1 MALHLRLFYCHFL
14 NQCPW
19 LASYN
24 WKCCWV
30 LVAVWK
36 CCFLNRSI
44 PCQRHSDKVC
54 PYKKKQQQTNKQ
66 KLQPRIEP
74 GLENLTHPI
83 TSTLPRRHN
92 SKQEKFDYVII
103 LPYPLVI
110 QSITFE
116 LLFKFSLKKENLIL
130 VLLFPVS
137 GGTTRTTFGSFQ
149 LQQKLLPAGLMAK
162 SYQIIPNKKNNKIL

>member
-1 MALHLRLFYCHFL
+1 MLLRTRSCHYENFVFL
-14 NQCPW
+14 MGQYHVKDTPIK
-19 LASYN
+19 S
-24 WKCCWV
+24 V
-30 LVAVWK
+30 LT
-36 CCFLNRSI
+36 
-44 PCQRHSDKVC
+44 
-54 PYKKKQQQTNKQ
+54 KKKKQTNKQ

-103 LPYPLVI
+103 LSYPLVI
-110 QSITFE
+110 QSITFD

-149 LQQKLLPAGLMAK
+149 LQQKLLPGSWPRHIRSSQIKRIIK
-162 SYQIIPNKKNNKIL
+162 SSNRTRH

>member
-1 MALHLRLFYCHFL
+1 MLLSTRSCHCENFVFL
-14 NQCPW
+14 IGQYHVKDTPIK
-19 LASYN
+19 S
-24 WKCCWV
+24 V
-30 LVAVWK
+30 LT
-36 CCFLNRSI
+36 
-44 PCQRHSDKVC
+44 
-54 PYKKKQQQTNKQ
+54 KKQTNKQ
-66 KLQPRIEP
+66 TNKSYNRIEP

-103 LPYPLVI
+103 LSYPLVI
-110 QSITFE
+110 QSITFD

-149 LQQKLLPAGLMAK
+149 LQQNCCRAHGQVISDHPK
-162 SYQIIPNKKNNKIL
+162 

>member
-1 MALHLRLFYCHFL
+1 MLLSTRSCHYENFVFL
-14 NQCPW
+14 IGQYHVKDTPIK
-19 LASYN
+19 S
-24 WKCCWV
+24 V
-30 LVAVWK
+30 LT
-36 CCFLNRSI
+36 
-44 PCQRHSDKVC
+44 
-54 PYKKKQQQTNKQ
+54 KKTNKQTNKQ

-103 LPYPLVI
+103 LSYPLVI
-110 QSITFE
+110 QSITFD

-149 LQQKLLPAGLMAK
+149 LQQKLLPGSWPRHVRSSQIKRIIK
-162 SYQIIPNKKNNKIL
+162 SSNRTGH

>member
-1 MALHLRLFYCHFL
+1 MQYLIIR
-14 NQCPW
+14 W
-19 LASYN
+19 LSTCVFSTVIFEINVPDWRVITENAVEYSYLSL
-24 WKCCWV
+24 WKF
-30 LVAVWK
+30 
-36 CCFLNRSI
+36 CFLNRSI

-54 PYKKKQQQTNKQ
+54 PYKKTNKQTNKQ

-103 LPYPLVI
+103 LSYPLVI
-110 QSITFE
+110 QSITFD

-149 LQQKLLPAGLMAK
+149 LQQNCCRAHGQVISDHPK
-162 SYQIIPNKKNNKIL
+162 

>member
-1 MALHLRLFYCHFL
+1 MLLSTRTCHYENFVFL
-14 NQCPW
+14 IGQYHVKDTPIK
-19 LASYN
+19 S
-24 WKCCWV
+24 V
-30 LVAVWK
+30 LT
-36 CCFLNRSI
+36 
-44 PCQRHSDKVC
+44 
-54 PYKKKQQQTNKQ
+54 KKQTNKQ

-103 LPYPLVI
+103 LSYPLVI
-110 QSITFE
+110 QSITFD

-149 LQQKLLPAGLMAK
+149 LQQKLLPGSWPSHIRSSQIKRIIK
-162 SYQIIPNKKNNKIL
+162 SSNRTGH

>member
-1 MALHLRLFYCHFL
+1 MLLSTRSCHYENFVFL
-14 NQCPW
+14 IGQYHVKDTPIK
-19 LASYN
+19 S
-24 WKCCWV
+24 V
-30 LVAVWK
+30 LT
-36 CCFLNRSI
+36 
-44 PCQRHSDKVC
+44 
-54 PYKKKQQQTNKQ
+54 KKTNKQTNKQ

-83 TSTLPRRHN
+83 TSTLPRQHN

-103 LPYPLVI
+103 LSYPLVI
-110 QSITFE
+110 QSITFD

-149 LQQKLLPAGLMAK
+149 LQQNCCRAHGQVISDHPK
-162 SYQIIPNKKNNKIL
+162 

>member
-1 MALHLRLFYCHFL
+1 MLLRTRSCHYENFVFL
-14 NQCPW
+14 MGQYHVKDTPIK
-19 LASYN
+19 S
-24 WKCCWV
+24 V
-30 LVAVWK
+30 LT
-36 CCFLNRSI
+36 
-44 PCQRHSDKVC
+44 
-54 PYKKKQQQTNKQ
+54 KKNKQTNKQ

-83 TSTLPRRHN
+83 TSTLPSGHN

-103 LPYPLVI
+103 LSYPLVI

-116 LLFKFSLKKENLIL
+116 LLFKISLKKENSIL

-149 LQQKLLPAGLMAK
+149 LQQKLLPGSWPRHIRSSQIKRIIK
-162 SYQIIPNKKNNKIL
+162 SSNPTGH